1 MKNKILGVAII
12 AALTITASWNF
23 QQNQK
28 QTKLSDLTLANVEA
42 LASGEDTS
50 GKICF
55 YPGTTTYDEFI
66 PCDAEYPNIG
76 KCKERKWG
84 YYSKDKAQCF
94 E

>member
-42 LASGEDTS
+42 LASEEGGGNHITCYS
-50 GKICF
+50 GSGSSFLC
-55 YPGTTTYDEFI
+55 
-66 PCDAEYPNIG
+66 
-76 KCKERKWG
+76 KCSTCTWG
-84 YYSKDKAQCF
+84 YIGTSSKSTCY
-94 E
+94 